1 MLVVPEL
8 HGFYQ
13 KIFLELLQ
21 PIFILFGTP
30 LMCTSKSN
38 ILTSY
43 CVLSLWTQKSKK
55 GVFTFFKLHLLFHFL
70 RFSITFLHSKYSRLI
85 KINKRK
91 QNDQP
96 LGHTYADQRSISFE
110 SFFNKSRSY
119 CSSFIW
125 LVIDINMHFECYSYK
140 FMSLAVISRLKLR
153 NFKLLWRLFNTASYV

>member
-13 KIFLELLQ
+13 KFFLELLQ
-21 PIFILFGTP
+21 PIFILFGTL

-91 QNDQP
+91 QNNQP
-96 LGHTYADQRSISFE
+96 LGHAYADQRNISFE
-110 SFFNKSRSY
+110 SFFNKKQELLQQFDLGCY
-119 CSSFIW
+119 
-125 LVIDINMHFECYSYK
+125 IDINMYLSVIHV
-140 FMSLAVISRLKLR
+140 SLCHWRWLVGSSWEIL
-153 NFKLLWRLFNTASYV
+153 NFFDVCLI